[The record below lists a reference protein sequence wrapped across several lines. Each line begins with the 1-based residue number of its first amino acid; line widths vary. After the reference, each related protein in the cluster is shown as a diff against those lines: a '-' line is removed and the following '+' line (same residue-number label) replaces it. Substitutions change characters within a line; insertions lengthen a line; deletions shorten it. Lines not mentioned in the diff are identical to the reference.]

1 MFILIAM
8 NEWFTQ
14 LLCLSCTNV
23 NCSGGNNLLVWFHA
37 LALAHA
43 QRRTLLAP
51 PWCSVPANE
60 TWDLD
65 RLAAGA
71 CSRSSL
77 AERRNPSCR
86 TYCRPSCVAKVVHN
100 AFLRTFF
107 SS

>member
-65 RLAAGA
+65 RLAVGT
-71 CSRSSL
+71 CSCCSL
-77 AERRNPSCR
+77 ARYPSCM
-86 TYCRPSCVAKVVHN
+86 THQSYGDAKLVHT
-100 AFLRTFF
+100 AFHRTFF